1 MQEAH
6 TNFCCSPSC
15 HEPGEDEITRHLP
28 WNCLYLPLFL
38 CQARSPSLGP
48 PSILPLESLS
58 SSLSSVVLVL
68 PLSISSSLCGVN
80 LPLANLMSGL
90 SGCLLDGS
98 RLRAFQA
105 LWQCFPQAPL
115 VSPHTANIHAAHR
128 RMRVGGRNEEQD
140 YWRGEDGVW
149 GVGVHLLRL
158 GWTNLLA
165 KWLAKWE
172 KRVER
177 GLRETKRGE
186 MGKWLKKAHGH
197 FCKGGQGWTG
207 MFGKKCLGLGWM
219 WGGGAENMGLS
230 NMPVWQT
237 WFA

>member
-1 MQEAH
+1 
-6 TNFCCSPSC
+6 
-15 HEPGEDEITRHLP
+15 
-28 WNCLYLPLFL
+28 
-38 CQARSPSLGP
+38 
-48 PSILPLESLS
+48 
-58 SSLSSVVLVL
+58 
-68 PLSISSSLCGVN
+68 
-80 LPLANLMSGL
+80 MSGL

-140 YWRGEDGVW
+140 YWRGKD

-177 GLRETKRGE
+177 GLRETQRGE

-197 FCKGGQGWTG
+197 FCKGDKPEQECLGRSAQGWDG
-207 MFGKKCLGLGWM
+207 CEVGGQKIWLFPICLFGKHDLHRTVVDGVLCHSYLH
-219 WGGGAENMGLS
+219 A
-230 NMPVWQT
+230 
-237 WFA
+237 FA